1 MTKYANKFFQKY
13 IPENN
18 LEKNVTKYNP
28 APTNIGR
35 PKDVDDSYLA
45 ATSVVFVVV
54 AVVVIFE
61 WFVLLSEF
69 PSLN

>member
-1 MTKYANKFFQKY
+1 MTKYANKFFQLY

-35 PKDVDDSYLA
+35 SKDVDNSYHA
-45 ATSVVFVVV
+45 ATSVKK
-54 AVVVIFE
+54 
-61 WFVLLSEF
+61 LLRN
-69 PSLN
+69 LT